1 MASLHRHRGSPY
13 WYVAYSLADGRRV
26 LRSTRQVVKRKA
38 LEVARA
44 LERISRTARA
54 GELTESKTRAWFN
67 EMLTGTGLAAARHD
81 SVRDFALQW
90 LEGKRL
96 SVSAGSA
103 IRYRSAIT
111 LFLDG
116 LGSRADKPISSVTPA
131 DIVAYRDERMRSG
144 IAGGTL
150 HHYLKIVRAVFTS
163 ARRQGLML
171 SNPAEA
177 IDLPHIKRN
186 ERAVFTVH
194 EVKAL
199 IGAAPIQWQ
208 TLILVA
214 FYTGARLRDCS
225 RMEWSAVDLAE
236 GFITFRQGKTN
247 KKVVLPIHPALSEHL
262 LERAGQDQCGPLC
275 PLLSATSA
283 SALSQQFNLLMRK
296 AGIDSLAVRESRYAF
311 RAKSFHSLRH
321 SFTSTLADAGVS
333 ADLRMK
339 LTGHR
344 SLGEHLGY
352 THMELAALR
361 GAIDLLPRL

>member
-1 MASLHRHRGSPY
+1 MASLHRRQNSPY
-13 WYVAYSLADGRRV
+13 WHVAYTLSDGRRV

-38 LEVARA
+38 LEIARA
-44 LERISRTARA
+44 LERVSRTARA
-54 GELTESKTRAWFN
+54 GELTEAKTRGWFN
-67 EMLTGTGLAAARHD
+67 EMLTGAGLAAARHD

-90 LEGKRL
+90 LANKRL

-103 IRYRSAIT
+103 IRYSSAIT

-116 LGSRADKPISSVTPA
+116 LGPRADKPISSVTPT
-131 DIVAYRDERMRSG
+131 DIGAYRDERMRSG

-163 ARRQGLML
+163 ARRQGLIL

-177 IDLPHIKRN
+177 VESPRIKHK
-186 ERAVFTVH
+186 ERAVFTLQ

-199 IGAAPIQWQ
+199 IATASPEWQ
-208 TLILVA
+208 TLITLA

-236 GFITFRQGKTN
+236 GFITFRQGKTG
-247 KKVVLPIHPALSEHL
+247 KKVVLPVHPALSEHL
-262 LERAGQDQCGPLC
+262 LAIAGDQCGPLC
-275 PLLSATSA
+275 PLLSVTSA
-283 SALSQQFNLLMRK
+283 SALSQQFAKLMQK
-296 AGIDSLAVRESRYAF
+296 AGINSVAVKESKYAF

-321 SFTSTLADAGVS
+321 SFTSALANAGVS

-361 GAIDLLPRL
+361 GAIDLLPHL